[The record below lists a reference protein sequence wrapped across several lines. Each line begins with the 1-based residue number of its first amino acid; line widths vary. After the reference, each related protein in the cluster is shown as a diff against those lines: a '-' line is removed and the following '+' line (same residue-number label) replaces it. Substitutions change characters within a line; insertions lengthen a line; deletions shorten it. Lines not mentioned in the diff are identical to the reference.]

1 MLRRPHPVRRRGTA
15 TVELAF
21 VMIFTVVPMI
31 IGLWEMGR
39 YVQVQQIVANSARE
53 GARMAAQAV
62 TIKSDGTQTLV
73 VTNGAAG
80 VPSVKSAVM
89 QYLSGAGLTRLKYAD
104 VDVTFAWQPWDSATD
119 PPLVGTPGTGE
130 PYTGIQGQR
139 FRVTVTITDESA
151 PGVLKPVGSRPLR
164 EKVLWSTLELVK
176 PNTVS
181 YQVDWVMMVDRPFTI
196 NATVPTW

>member
-1 MLRRPHPVRRRGTA
+1 MLRRPYPARRRGTA
-15 TVELAF
+15 TVELAA

-62 TIKSDGTQTLV
+62 TIKPDGTQTLV
-73 VTNGAAG
+73 TTYTAG
-80 VPSVKSAVM
+80 QPSVKSAVM
-89 QYLSGAGLTRLKYAD
+89 QYLSGAGLTRLNYSD
-104 VDVTFAWQPWDSATD
+104 VSVTFAFQPPEPGD
-119 PPLVGTPGTGE
+119 PPLIGTPGTTE

-151 PGVLKPVGSRPLR
+151 PGVLKPVGNRPLR
-164 EKVLWSTLELVK
+164 EKVLWSTLELVQ

-181 YQVDWVMMVDRPFTI
+181 YQVDWVMLVDRPFTI

>member
-15 TVELAF
+15 TVELAA

-62 TIKSDGTQTLV
+62 TIKPDGTQTLV
-73 VTNGAAG
+73 TTYTAG
-80 VPSVKSAVM
+80 QPSVKSAVM

-151 PGVLKPVGSRPLR
+151 PGVLKAVGNRPLR
-164 EKVLWSTLELVK
+164 EKVLWSTLELVN

-181 YQVDWVMMVDRPFTI
+181 YQVDWVMLVDRPFTI